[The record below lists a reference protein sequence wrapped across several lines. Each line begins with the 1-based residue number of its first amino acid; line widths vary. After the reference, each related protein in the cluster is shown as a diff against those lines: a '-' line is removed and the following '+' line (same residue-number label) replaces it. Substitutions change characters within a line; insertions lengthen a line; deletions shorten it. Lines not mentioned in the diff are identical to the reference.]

1 MAAENKK
8 IPVKRN
14 LLKPTIKIAN
24 RKVEKI
30 EKTYETDGFFKIKF
44 PNAKILGSL
53 LDYLYGNHCKGVG
66 LEKNHFEI
74 NDQGLVYRGKNSS
87 DTVLHKAFIYR
98 ENLLHFERLTESS
111 LPLRFNVNSVQF
123 KTTIKKYKDKNLEP
137 ILQGN
142 AGDNNIW
149 IMLEDEKKGLG
160 CMEKIKIENVQY
172 DDSHTDK
179 SSSDKPAGKKEKPLS
194 KKNKQ
199 TPNAVITT
207 TSFNQ
212 LCSRLNASNLIHIDI
227 YNNFVC
233 ISIQMEG
240 KIIDSEQY
248 STNNNDMNNQESV
261 KLLEGTISSAVAKNL
276 CKLNKL
282 APSGIIKMYANP
294 REYDDQKRLLPH
306 TGTVLLHTQLGFL
319 GEIFSYIKLN

>member
-24 RKVEKI
+24 RKAEKSEKI

-44 PNAKILGSL
+44 PNAKILVSL
-53 LDYLYGNHCKGVG
+53 LDYLYGNHCKTVG

-74 NDQGLVYRGKNSS
+74 NDRGLTYRGTNSS
-87 DTVLHKAFIYR
+87 DTVLHKAYINR
-98 ENLLHFERLTESS
+98 ENLLHFEKLTESS

-123 KTTIKKYKDKNLEP
+123 KAAIKKYKDKNLEP

-142 AGDNNIW
+142 AGDDNIW
-149 IMLEDEKKGLG
+149 IMREDEKKGLG
-160 CMEKIKIENVQY
+160 CMQKIPIENIELEK
-172 DDSHTDK
+172 DA
-179 SSSDKPAGKKEKPLS
+179 SSIENDMLR
-194 KKNKQ
+194 
-199 TPNAVITT
+199 PNAVITT
-207 TSFNQ
+207 TSFIQ
-212 LCSRLNASNLIHIDI
+212 LCTGINASNLIHIDL

-233 ISIQMEG
+233 ISVQLEG
-240 KIIDSEQY
+240 QTIDSEQY
-248 STNNNDMNNQESV
+248 ETNNNDMNEEESI
-261 KLLEGTISSAVAKNL
+261 KLLEGTISSAVAKNI

-282 APSGIIKMYANP
+282 APGGIIKMYANP
-294 REYDDQKRLLPH
+294 KKYDDQGRLLLY

-319 GEIFSYIKLN
+319 GEIFSYVKLN